1 MDWRTNKRF
10 FALFL
15 AIAMVATVSAT
26 SAGAQSQGNTLT
38 IRTRGET
45 GTEQMQVR
53 VGDTAVAEFG
63 ATTSWQNV
71 DVTIPVGVTLN
82 DVAVGFIN
90 NGKSPQD
97 RNAFVDWVQ
106 LGDERREAESAEV
119 WSTGKWTS
127 ATGCTTGSSNG
138 EALLCAGFFHFG
150 GKPDGST
157 IVAHSIGSTGTEN
170 IELLIDDVAVAT
182 RRVTAI
188 GNVWASGTATSALEF
203 TLPQPVNHER
213 IRIAFTNDGLFEGED
228 RNVRIDQ
235 IDVDG
240 TQYLTSDP
248 AIESRGTWRNGARCS
263 QGFFGNAGLA
273 CNGWFQLPEGQSV
286 APPVTA
292 PPVSAPPVTA
302 PPVTAPP
309 VTAPPVSPA
318 PVGPPADLPL
328 SVDVVADGLTN
339 PWGMAFL
346 PTGELLF
353 TERLGRLNILTDSGV
368 SRVSADF
375 SNLGQRTSGLLGL
388 ALDRDFETNRRFYT
402 CQGQNSP
409 LRQQIV
415 AWELSLGMTSA
426 TKVGTLVDAAR
437 TGGHSG
443 CRLGVDDD
451 GFLWAT
457 FGDDF
462 TASTPQD
469 PNSLH
474 GKVLRIDPQTG
485 AGHPDNLGAGVARD
499 ARIYSLG
506 HRNAQGLDFHPTTG
520 QAWIVDHGPD
530 RDDEINALSVG
541 GNFGWNPVGPEGPS
555 VYDELGRSPTDL
567 SIPGVISAPWSSGP
581 STIAPG
587 GIAFLSGEQWGDFDG
602 AIAMTTLKDERLHLV
617 RFDANNELV
626 DVTVPEELDRSQ
638 FARLRSA
645 RLGPDGALYVTT
657 SNSGF
662 SNDDLR
668 FDSILRITPADSE
681 TAPPITQPG
690 PTPSGDARV
699 ITVASR
705 GSTATEQL
713 HLEIDGEEVFRWNPT
728 RSTETVSYTHSADVT
743 GSQVRVRFSND
754 GLHNREDRNVW
765 IDYIT
770 IGDQQFESEH
780 PTVRSRGA
788 WLNGARCRE
797 GTFNTEFL
805 ACNGWFQFA
814 NDGGNNATV
823 PIPEPDPTP
832 TPNPT
837 PNPTPG
843 QQQIEVRALGS
854 TGEER
859 LALRID
865 DEIVETF
872 ELSRTMSTYAH
883 TVSESIDGEI
893 QLVFVNDGRTRS
905 GADRN
910 VRVDFID
917 VDDVVYQTESSSVFS
932 TGTWQRGSGCA
943 PGNKRSEWLHCNGYF
958 EFSIG

>member
-1 MDWRTNKRF
+1 MDRRTNTRF
-10 FALFL
+10 LALFL
-15 AIAMVATVSAT
+15 SIAMVATVSAT
-26 SAGAQSQGNTLT
+26 SVGAQSQGDTLT

-45 GTEQMQVR
+45 GAEQMQVR
-53 VGDTAVAEFG
+53 VGDTAVGQFTAS
-63 ATTSWQNV
+63 TSWQNV
-71 DVTIPVGVTLN
+71 DVTIPAGVTLD

-90 NGKSPQD
+90 NGKLPED

-127 ATGCTTGSSNG
+127 ATGCTNGTSNN
-138 EALLCAGFFHFG
+138 ESLLCAGFFHFG

-157 IVAHSIGSTGTEN
+157 ITAHSVGATGTEN
-170 IELLIDDVAVAT
+170 LELLIDNVAVAT
-182 RRVTAI
+182 RRVTAT
-188 GNVWASGTATSALEF
+188 GNVWASGTATSSVEF
-203 TLPQPVNHER
+203 TIPQAVDHER
-213 IRIAFTNDGLFEGED
+213 IRVAFTNDGDFEGKD
-228 RNVRIDQ
+228 RNVRIDR
-235 IDVDG
+235 IDVDD

-248 AIESRGTWRNGARCS
+248 AIESLGTWRNGAQCD
-263 QGFFGNAGLA
+263 QGFFGNSVLA
-273 CNGWFQLPEGQSV
+273 CNGWFQLPEGQQAPPPV
-286 APPVTA
+286 DPPPVDPPPVDPPPVT
-292 PPVSAPPVTA
+292 PP
-302 PPVTAPP
+302 
-309 VTAPPVSPA
+309 

-328 SVDVVADGLTN
+328 SVDIVADGLTN

-375 SNLGQRTSGLLGL
+375 SNLGSGTSGLLGL
-388 ALDRDFETNRRFYT
+388 AIDQDFGTNRRFYT

-409 LRQQIV
+409 SRQQIV
-415 AWELSLGMTSA
+415 AWELSSGMTSA
-426 TKVGTLVDAAR
+426 TRVDTLVDVAR
-437 TGGHSG
+437 SGAHSG
-443 CRLGVDDD
+443 CRLGVDGD

-462 TASTPQD
+462 IASTPQD

-485 AGHPDNLGAGVARD
+485 AGHPDNLDAGVTRD

-506 HRNAQGLDFHPTTG
+506 HRNAQGLDFHPETG

-567 SIPGVISAPWSSGP
+567 SIPGVIPARWSSGP

-602 AIAMTTLKDERLHLV
+602 AVAMTTLKDERLHLL
-617 RFDANNELV
+617 RFNDNGSLV
-626 DVTVPEELDRSQ
+626 DVTVPEELDRSR

-645 RLGPDGALYVTT
+645 RFGPDGALYVTT

-662 SNDDLR
+662 GNDDR
-668 FDSILRITPADSE
+668 RADSILRITPAGSE
-681 TAPPITQPG
+681 PEPPAPP
-690 PTPSGDARV
+690 PTPPPSGDARV

-728 RSTETVSYTHSADVT
+728 RSTDTVSYTHSTAVT

-765 IDYIT
+765 VDYIT

-843 QQQIEVRALGS
+843 QRQIEVRALGS